1 MFDVENSTTRDTG
14 RVDKIRGGI
23 FTGVACG
30 DGCQRLGVTAPLV
43 HRRSANSLLHTE
55 NASPCYNNRMHKTL
69 CLTLVLIAPAVLLQ
83 AQHHER
89 SAAAFDAPSPAIFTR
104 TAGMTNM
111 PGFLPLHWDANAG
124 KLYLEVHLG
133 PGGKSED
140 MLWTHSLPYGTGSN
154 DLGLDRGQTSEGVIV
169 RFERTGPKVLLIE
182 PNETFRS
189 SSNDP
194 NEQLT
199 VHQSFPSSVIAGFTV
214 AAQSSDGDVM
224 VDATDFFLRDVHDVA
239 ETLARLKQGT
249 FHVDPSRSTIDLT
262 STKVFPKNTEV
273 DAILTFV
280 NENGSGSRGNNYV
293 AEVTPDPHAMTLH
306 EHQSFLELPGP
317 GYTPRRFD
325 PRAGYFPMSYRD
337 YSAPLGDD
345 LDQQFIVRHRLIKKD
360 PDCTRSCEAVTPIQ
374 YYVDNGAP
382 EPIRDALVE
391 GARWWDQAFQAAGWA
406 PGTFRVDILPNGADP
421 MDVRYNIIQWVHRY
435 TRGWSYGGAITDPRT
450 GEIIKGNVTL
460 GSLRGRQDYLIA
472 EALLSPYVSGRKITP
487 DNDPMLAMSL
497 GRLRQL
503 AAHETG
509 HTLGLSHNF
518 AASAFPHNDVDET
531 ISVMDY
537 PYPYITMDKN
547 GVPDLS
553 HAYPVNIG
561 IWDKVAID
569 YGYRQ
574 FTAKQDEKAELNNI
588 LADSEKTGLIYIT
601 DEDARPFGSAHPHAH
616 LWDNGTDPA
625 DELNRILTIRSAA
638 LARFDENAIK
648 PGEPLAKLEDVLVPL
663 YLLHRYQTEAA
674 IKEIGGLDYRYNV
687 RGDDQM
693 LPEIVSATNQQK
705 ALAAVLKTISPETLT
720 LPESLLKILPPHPPG
735 LPRTQES
742 FPSETLLTFDP
753 VAAAES
759 ASDSTFQLLF
769 DPARTSRMVQYHMRL
784 NGSLSLRATM
794 EAVSKVTAERPES
807 GHSMSSEVERAVEF
821 RGLEWMLSLA
831 VNPQASSQARAIA
844 LYHVNDLLK
853 QWTMEPRPN
862 DTAEAIHLD
871 AMINRIHEF
880 QRDPSKFVPAKPI
893 EAPPG
898 MPIGDDGNY
907 DDAGY

>member
-1 MFDVENSTTRDTG
+1 
-14 RVDKIRGGI
+14 
-23 FTGVACG
+23 
-30 DGCQRLGVTAPLV
+30 
-43 HRRSANSLLHTE
+43 
-55 NASPCYNNRMHKTL
+55 MHKNL
-69 CLTLVLIAPAVLLQ
+69 CLTLALFAPAVLLQ
-83 AQHHER
+83 AQRPEH
-89 SAAAFDAPSPAIFTR
+89 SAAASDTPPPAISAR
-104 TAGMTNM
+104 TASMTNM
-111 PGFLPLHWDANAG
+111 PGFLPLHWDANTG

-133 PGGKSED
+133 ADGKSKEI
-140 MLWTHSLPYGTGSN
+140 LWTNSLPYGTGSN
-154 DLGLDRGQTSEGVIV
+154 DLGLDRGQTSEGRIV
-169 RFERTGPKVLLIE
+169 RFERVGPKVLLIE
-182 PNETFRS
+182 PNEAFRS
-189 SSNDP
+189 SSTDP

-199 VHQSFPSSVIAGFTV
+199 VHQSFPSSVVAGFTV
-214 AAQSSDGDVM
+214 AAQSPDGDVM
-224 VDATDFFLRDVHDVA
+224 VDATDFFLRDVHNVA

-249 FHVDPSRSTIDLT
+249 FHVDLSRSTIDLT

-273 DAILTFV
+273 DAMLTFV
-280 NENGSGSRGNNYV
+280 NEGGGGASGAGRRGNYV

-317 GYTPRRFD
+317 GFTPRRFD

-337 YSAPLGDD
+337 YTVPLGDD
-345 LDQQFIVRHRLIKKD
+345 LDQQFIIRHRLIKKD
-360 PDCTRSCEAVTPIQ
+360 PNCTHSCEAVTPIQ

-382 EPIRDALVE
+382 EPIRNALLE

-435 TRGWSYGGAITDPRT
+435 TRGWSYGAAITDPRT

-472 EALLSPYVSGRKITP
+472 EALLSPFVSGRKITP
-487 DNDPMLAMSL
+487 ANDPMLAMVL
-497 GRLRQL
+497 QRLRQL

-537 PYPYITMDKN
+537 PHPYITLDKN

-574 FTAKQDEKAELNNI
+574 FAPGQDEHAELNKI
-588 LADSEKTGLIYIT
+588 LTDSEKTGLIYIT
-601 DEDARPFGSAHPHAH
+601 DEDARPFGGAHPHAH
-616 LWDNGTDPA
+616 LWDDGTDPA
-625 DELNRILTIRSAA
+625 DELNRILTIRTAA
-638 LARFDENAIK
+638 LARFGVNAIK

-663 YLLHRYQTEAA
+663 YLMHRYQTEDA
-674 IKEIGGLDYRYNV
+674 IKEIGGLDYRYNL
-687 RGDDQM
+687 RGDGQM
-693 LPEIVSATNQQK
+693 LPEIVSPVDQQK
-705 ALAAVLKTISPETLT
+705 ALDAVLKTISPETLT
-720 LPESLLKILPPHPPG
+720 LPESLLKMLPPRPPG

-742 FPSETLLTFDP
+742 FPAETLLTFDP
-753 VAAAES
+753 VATAES
-759 ASDSTFQLLF
+759 AADNTFQVLF
-769 DPARTSRMVQYHMRL
+769 DPARASRMVQYHMRL
-784 NGSLSLRATM
+784 NGSLSLRAMM
-794 EAVSKVTAERPES
+794 EAVSKATAERPES
-807 GHSMSSEVERAVEF
+807 GHSMSSEVERAAEF
-821 RGLEWMLSLA
+821 RGLEWMLALA

-844 LYHVNDLLK
+844 LYHVDDLLK
-853 QWTMEPRPN
+853 QWTTEARPT
-862 DTAEAIHLD
+862 DTAEAIHRD
-871 AMINRIHEF
+871 AMINRIQEF
-880 QRDPSKFVPAKPI
+880 QRDPAKFVPAKPI

-898 MPIGDDGNY
+898 MPFGDDGSY